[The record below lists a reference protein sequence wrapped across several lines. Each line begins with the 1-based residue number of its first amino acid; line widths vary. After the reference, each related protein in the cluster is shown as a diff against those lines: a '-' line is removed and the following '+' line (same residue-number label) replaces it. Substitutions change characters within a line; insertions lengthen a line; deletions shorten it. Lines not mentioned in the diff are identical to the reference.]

1 MANHVCDSVL
11 IDRYKSGNSFSFETL
26 FLRHKQRIF
35 NYINSKT
42 IDIDVSNDILQETFI
57 KVFSLVKTGKYNEQG
72 KFLPWVLRI
81 SHNLVMDHF
90 RAIKRS
96 KLNYNNNMNQVFSKL
111 YLEDSIKENNIISDN
126 TLSKVLTEMID
137 QLPESQKQIVKLRF
151 YENLTFKEIAEIN
164 NISINTALGRIRYS
178 INNLRKKMNDSCL
191 KNELKE
197 LSYL

>member
-1 MANHVCDSVL
+1 MVNHVCDSVL
-11 IDRYKSGNSFSFETL
+11 IDRYKSGNTYSFETL

-35 NYINSKT
+35 NYINSKV

-57 KVFSLVKTGKYNEQG
+57 KVFNLVKIGKYNEQG

-137 QLPESQKQIVKLRF
+137 QLPKSQKQIVKLRF

-178 INNLRKKMNDSCL
+178 INNLRKKMDESCL

-197 LSYL
+197 FNYM

>member
-111 YLEDSIKENNIISDN
+111 YVEDSIKENNIISDN

-178 INNLRKKMNDSCL
+178 INNLRKKMDDSCL

>member
-111 YLEDSIKENNIISDN
+111 YVEDSIKENNIISDN